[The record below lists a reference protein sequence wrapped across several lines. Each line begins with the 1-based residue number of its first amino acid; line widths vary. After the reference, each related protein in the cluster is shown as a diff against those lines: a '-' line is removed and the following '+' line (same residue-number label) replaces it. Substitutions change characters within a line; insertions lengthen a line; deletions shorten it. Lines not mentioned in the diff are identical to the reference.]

1 MAGADEQRRAQT
13 RAMWAGGDYGRVA
26 ERLQPAADVLVAAA
40 GVAPGERVLDVAAG
54 TGNAAA
60 AAATAG
66 AQVTA
71 SDLAPA
77 MLALGRERTRG
88 LAVEWVEA
96 DAQDLPFPDGAF
108 DRTLSAFGAMFAPD
122 PQRTAAEL
130 VRVTRP
136 GGVVAMANWIPEG
149 AQTAV
154 SDLLVRRLPQAPSA
168 MAEHWG
174 DPERVQG
181 FFGPGVELR
190 TARHTLRWLY
200 PDAEAWWDYM
210 ESGQPPFV
218 AARAAIGEAEW
229 ARVREEAL
237 AIARDLG
244 PAPEG
249 GFAFEPPYLVVLA
262 RRG

>member
-1 MAGADEQRRAQT
+1 MAEADEGLLART
-13 RAMWAGGDYGRVA
+13 KAMWAGGDYVRVA

-54 TGNAAA
+54 TGNVAAA
-60 AAATAG
+60 AAAAG
-66 AQVTA
+66 AEVTA
-71 SDLAPA
+71 SDLSPA
-77 MLALGRERTRG
+77 MVELGRERTRG

-122 PQRTAAEL
+122 PERTAAEL
-130 VRVTRP
+130 VRVTRR
-136 GGVVAMANWIPEG
+136 GGVVGMANWIPEG
-149 AQTAV
+149 APAAV
-154 SDLLVRRLPQAPSA
+154 TELFVRRLPQAPSA

-174 DPERVQG
+174 DPERVRA
-181 FFGPGVELR
+181 FFGPEVALR
-190 TARHTLRWLY
+190 TERRALRWTY

-210 ESGQPPFV
+210 QSGPPPIV
-218 AARAAIGEAEW
+218 AARAAIGEPEW

-237 AIARDLG
+237 AIAAAIG

-262 RRG
+262 RR